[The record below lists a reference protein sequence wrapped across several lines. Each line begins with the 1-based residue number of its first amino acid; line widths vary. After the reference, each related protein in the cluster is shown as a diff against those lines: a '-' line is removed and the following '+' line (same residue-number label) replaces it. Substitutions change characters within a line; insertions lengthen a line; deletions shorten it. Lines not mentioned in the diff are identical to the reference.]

1 MRLNTRRLRSD
12 LVETFKI
19 INGKYSID
27 SEKLFEFDDGN
38 RRGHS
43 KKLFKRRSRLN
54 LRKFVFSNRV
64 IDHWNG
70 LSDSCV
76 NCSTINNFKSRIKVE
91 LELEPCQSTEGNQLV
106 VEIRLESHQNHSTML
121 Q

>member
-19 INGKYSID
+19 INSKYSID
-27 SEKLFEFDDGN
+27 SEKFFEFDAGN

-43 KKLFKRRSRLN
+43 KKLFKTRSRLN
-54 LRKFVFSNRV
+54 LKKFVFCNRV
-64 IDHWNG
+64 VDHWNG

-76 NCSTINNFKSRIKVE
+76 YCSTINNFKSKIKVE
-91 LELEPCQSTEGNQLV
+91 LESEL
-106 VEIRLESHQNHSTML
+106 
-121 Q
+121 

>member
-19 INGKYSID
+19 INSKYSID
-27 SEKLFEFDDGN
+27 SEKFFEFDDGN

-43 KKLFKRRSRLN
+43 NKLFKRRSRLN
-54 LRKFVFSNRV
+54 LRKFVFGNRV

-70 LSDSCV
+70 LSDSV
-76 NCSTINNFKSRIKVE
+76 LIVQR
-91 LELEPCQSTEGNQLV
+91 
-106 VEIRLESHQNHSTML
+106 
-121 Q
+121 

>member
-12 LVETFKI
+12 LDETFKI

-27 SEKLFEFDDGN
+27 SEKFFEFYDGN

-43 KKLFKRRSRLN
+43 KLFKRSRLN
-54 LRKFVFSNRV
+54 LRKFVFCNRV

-76 NCSTINNFKSRIKVE
+76 NCSTINPKSK
-91 LELEPCQSTEGNQLV
+91 
-106 VEIRLESHQNHSTML
+106 
-121 Q
+121 